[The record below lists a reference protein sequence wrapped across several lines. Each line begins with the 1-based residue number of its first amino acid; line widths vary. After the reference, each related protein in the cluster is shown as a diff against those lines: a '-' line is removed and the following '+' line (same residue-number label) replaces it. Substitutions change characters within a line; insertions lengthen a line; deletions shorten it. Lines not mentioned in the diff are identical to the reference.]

1 MSKPNQNNGVK
12 ADKLFDAVF
21 IYKEEIMKKTW
32 TKEAIL
38 KNAAEENVRYIR
50 LCFTDI
56 NGVLKNVEIPIAK
69 LEEALENEVMF
80 DGSSIDGFVRIQEAD
95 MYLYPDYDTWLISS
109 WEQTTYGKV
118 AILICDVYL
127 PSGKPFEGDP
137 RYVLKRNVE
146 QMKKLGFSSF
156 NVGVEPEFFLF
167 KLDDQGKPTLEF
179 NDFGGYFDLAPV
191 DGAED
196 CRRDIV
202 LELEKIGFNMEAAHH
217 EVAYGQHEINFEYND
232 VVRLSDNLQL
242 FKLVI
247 KNVAKRHGLHAT
259 FMPKPIANINGSGMH
274 TNCSLT
280 DNLGNNA
287 FYDPNG
293 EIELSDT
300 CLYWIGG
307 ILKHARG
314 FTAVTN
320 PTVNSYKRLIP
331 GYEAPC
337 YVSWSDANRSAMIR
351 IPAKRGKATRTEIR
365 SVDPSANPYLAFSAL
380 LAAGMD
386 GIKNKIKP
394 GDREYINLFKLT
406 REDREQMGIA
416 NLPENLKDAI
426 KELKKDDVIKEA
438 LGEHV
443 FKMFVQAKS
452 KEWDEFRTHITEWEI
467 AKYLETL

>member
-1 MSKPNQNNGVK
+1 
-12 ADKLFDAVF
+12 
-21 IYKEEIMKKTW
+21 MKKTW
-32 TKEAIL
+32 TKEEIL
-38 KNAAEENVRYIR
+38 KNAEEENVRYIR

-56 NGVLKNVEIPIAK
+56 NGVLKNVEIPANK
-69 LEEALENEVMF
+69 LEEALDNEVMF

-127 PSGKPFEGDP
+127 PNGEPFEGDP
-137 RYVLKRNVE
+137 RYVLKRNVKE
-146 QMKKLGFSSF
+146 MNKLGFSAF

-167 KLDDQGKPTLEF
+167 KLDEQGKPTLNY

-217 EVAYGQHEINFEYND
+217 EVAYGQHEINFEYDD
-232 VVRLSDNLQL
+232 VVKLSDNLQL

-259 FMPKPIANINGSGMH
+259 FMPKPIASINGSGMH

-280 DNLGNNA
+280 DTFGNNA

-293 EIELSDT
+293 EIELSKS
-300 CLYWIGG
+300 CHYWIGG

-365 SVDPSANPYLAFSAL
+365 NVDPSANPYLAFSAI

-386 GIKNKIKP
+386 GIKNKIEP
-394 GDREYINLFKLT
+394 GKREYINLFNLT
-406 REDREQMGIA
+406 REDREKMGIL

-426 KELKKDDVIKEA
+426 KELKKDHVIKNA

-443 FKMFVQAKS
+443 FKMFVEAKS
-452 KEWDEFRTHITEWEI
+452 KEWDEFRTHVTEWEI
-467 AKYLETL
+467 AKYLESL